1 MRTRLLLV
9 ALAAVGIAVALTALP
24 ASAKV
29 PGSNGRILYG
39 VVDPSLGDTVIYTAN
54 PDGSHAQQLIPGPP
68 AASECPNWSP
78 DGTKI
83 AICGCPNSQVDSS
96 GIVNPDDGSCRD
108 VPNPDPADLFLPCA
122 VWTPDGQRLTCEGF
136 GQTDQS
142 LNGIYTIR
150 ASDGGGLKRITSNP
164 GGDDSPGD
172 YSPDGTQLVFLRNDP
187 TRPACPPRLFWK
199 CPTADRALF
208 IVNLASGAV
217 RRITPWGLA
226 NAPGSW
232 SPDGT
237 KILFAGGASRFSDAG
252 SLYVVHPDG
261 SGLAKITLTGTNSNS
276 GVQGAGW
283 SPDGTKI
290 LLELKSPS
298 TLDEEVYT
306 ANADG
311 SDLQQVTT
319 NAHDVAWLDW
329 GTQPL
334 IK

>member
-9 ALAAVGIAVALTALP
+9 ALAAIGVAVALTAIP

-39 VVDPSLGDTVIYTAN
+39 VVDPNLGDTVIYTAN

-68 AASECPNWSP
+68 QPGECPNWSP
-78 DGTKI
+78 DGTQI
-83 AICGCPNSQVDSS
+83 AICGGD
-96 GIVNPDDGSCRD
+96 GTGAIVNADDGSTHA
-108 VPNPDPADLFLPCA
+108 VPNLYPGLFLPCA
-122 VWTPDGQRLTCEGF
+122 GWTPDGQRLTCEGF
-136 GQTDQS
+136 GDPSNDPS

-150 ASDGGGLKRITSNP
+150 VSDGGGLTRITSNP
-164 GGDDSPGD
+164 GGDDVPGD
-172 YSPDGTQLVFLRNDP
+172 YSPDGTQLVFLRHDP
-187 TRPACPPRLFWK
+187 TRPACPPHLFWK
-199 CPTADRALF
+199 CPTSNSALF

-217 RRITPWGLA
+217 RQITPWGLP
-226 NAPGSW
+226 NSPGSW

-237 KILFAGGASRFSDAG
+237 KILFTGGASRFGDAG

-261 SGLAKITLTGTNSNS
+261 GGLARITLSGTNSNS

-290 LLELKSPS
+290 LLELKSPN
-298 TLDEEVYT
+298 TGDEEVYT

-311 SDLQQVTT
+311 SGLQQVTT
-319 NAHDVAWLDW
+319 DAHDVGWLDW
-329 GTQPL
+329 GTHPL

>member
-9 ALAAVGIAVALTALP
+9 ALAAIGVAVALTAIP
-24 ASAKV
+24 AAAKV

-39 VVDPSLGDTVIYTAN
+39 VVDPNLGDTVIYTAN
-54 PDGSHAQQLIPGPP
+54 PDGSHAQQLGPP
-68 AASECPNWSP
+68 VTSECPNWSP
-78 DGTKI
+78 DGTQI
-83 AICGCPNSQVDSS
+83 ATCDGPGSAVIFNA
-96 GIVNPDDGSCRD
+96 DDGSSRV
-108 VPNPDPADLFLPCA
+108 VPEPDPANLFLPCA
-122 VWTPDGQRLTCEGF
+122 GWTPDGQRLTCEGF

-150 ASDGGGLKRITSNP
+150 ASDGGGLTRITSNP
-164 GGDDSPGD
+164 GGDDTPGD

-187 TRPACPPRLFWK
+187 TQPACPPRLFWK
-199 CPTADRALF
+199 CPTPDSALF

-217 RRITPWGLA
+217 RQITPWGLA
-226 NAPGSW
+226 NTPGSW

-237 KILFAGGASRFSDAG
+237 KILFTGGASRFGDAG

-261 SGLAKITLTGTNSNS
+261 SGLARITLTGTNSNS

-283 SPDGTKI
+283 SPDGAKI
-290 LLELKSPS
+290 LLELKNPS

-319 NAHDVAWLDW
+319 NAEDVGWLDW
-329 GTQPL
+329 GTHPL